1 MEKILA
7 LLIDF
12 IKSQPKYL
20 ISLIKSLGPNRKLN
34 ELHILNL
41 ALLDHL
47 FIKKG
52 IEEED
57 YLAFARKNRIVQGP
71 IIEKMEKELYDAKN
85 AFLNANWWEGNENH
99 ALYGYLTNFIWKNFN
114 KLRDCWKLI
123 EDIS

>member
-85 AFLNANWWEGNENH
+85 AFLNAN
-99 ALYGYLTNFIWKNFN
+99 
-114 KLRDCWKLI
+114 
-123 EDIS
+123 